1 LLLPSASVFLLLLC
15 NDPEV
20 LGPWINPSWLNAVAS
35 VIVGTL
41 LMLSGTLMATTLFPH
56 VDVTGVLIGISIA
69 LVGVGIGVVAFLRI
83 SARRSGRRRPPP
95 PVMTVAEKMS
105 WRMPPLTLLKP
116 VRWSPG
122 LRIGILS
129 LRAYLVLSAV
139 LLLVKAVQLGSH

>member
-1 LLLPSASVFLLLLC
+1 
-15 NDPEV
+15 
-20 LGPWINPSWLNAVAS
+20 
-35 VIVGTL
+35 
-41 LMLSGTLMATTLFPH
+41 MLSGTLMATTLFPH
-56 VDVTGVLIGISIA
+56 VDVIGVLIGISIA
-69 LVGVGIGVVAFLRI
+69 LAGVGIGVVAFLRI

-95 PVMTVAEKMS
+95 PVVTVAEKMS